1 MPTNSLPK
9 PRIFISHSAHEL
21 EAETVLDALV
31 ACLKTKFDV
40 LVDRQRLIAGQE
52 WRDELFHWMHR
63 VHGAVILFS
72 SSALKSDWVRTEAS
86 VLSWRRALDRGK
98 SFTLIPVLLSPVTP
112 ADLDAKEFSP
122 MRLSSLQLV
131 QSDNATTICN
141 KALAGLQSLL
151 NAPVPDTPLEKLGR
165 KVAYVLRNIEAAEL
179 LNAARAMGT
188 DLTDWS
194 DSSEYATLLA
204 REMLERGLPWAMR
217 GIRELDDFLEPDE
230 TRKLVELI
238 APVWVSMRAASTIP
252 QIAARED
259 YPLRRLWVNGGD
271 IDEPGFTAKHFV
283 RRACCRT
290 PDTCWP
296 VLHVPPHSGEDD
308 VTHYKA
314 VIHRLLK
321 THVVKVENAK
331 DSVVKSVLTN
341 RERDQEPIF
350 VAFSPPGPDP
360 QVMTALR
367 AEFPTLTF
375 FIMTGGQSLGAAAG
389 PVGEIQFLEPHLRV
403 GEEEAAFTEYIT
415 AIGYY

>member
-9 PRIFISHSAHEL
+9 PRIFISHSAHEP
-21 EAETVLDALV
+21 EAERVLAALV
-31 ACLKTKFDV
+31 TCLTPKFDV

-52 WRDELFHWMHR
+52 WRDELFNWMHR
-63 VHGAVILFS
+63 IHGAIILFS
-72 SSALKSDWVRTEAS
+72 SCALESDWVRTEAS

-98 SFTLIPVLLSPVTP
+98 SFTLIPVLLSPVKP
-112 ADLDAKEFSP
+112 DDLDAKKFSP
-122 MRLSSLQLV
+122 MRLTTLQLV
-131 QSDNATTICN
+131 ESDDAGTICN
-141 KALAGLQSLL
+141 KVLAGLQSLL
-151 NAPVPDTPLEKLGR
+151 SAPVPDTPLEKLGR
-165 KVAYVLRNIEAAEL
+165 KVAYLLRNIEAAEL
-179 LNAARAMGT
+179 LNAARAMGA
-188 DLTDWS
+188 DVTDWS

-217 GIRELDDFLEPDE
+217 GIRELDDFLEADE

-238 APVWVSMRAASTIP
+238 APVWVSMSAASTIP

-259 YPLRRLWVNGGD
+259 HLLRRLWVNGGD
-271 IDEPGFTAKHFV
+271 VDEPVFTAKHFV

-296 VLHVPPHSGEDD
+296 VLYVPPHSGEDD
-308 VTHYKA
+308 VTYYKG
-314 VIHRLLK
+314 VIHQLLK

-331 DSVVKSVLTN
+331 DSLIKSVLTIK
-341 RERDQEPIF
+341 ERDQEPIF

-360 QVMTALR
+360 QVIKALR

-375 FIMTGGQSLGAAAG
+375 FIMTGGQSVAAAAG
-389 PVGEIQFLEPHLRV
+389 LAADIQFLEPQLRA
-403 GEEEAAFTEYIT
+403 GEEEAAFNEYIT